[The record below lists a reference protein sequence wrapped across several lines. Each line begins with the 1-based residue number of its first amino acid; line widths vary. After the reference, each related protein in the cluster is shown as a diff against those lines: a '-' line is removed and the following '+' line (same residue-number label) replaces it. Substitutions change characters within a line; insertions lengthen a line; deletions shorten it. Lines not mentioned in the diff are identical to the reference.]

1 MYYPTSSLCI
11 LDLLNVGPWH
21 KGVDVLVEVAIG
33 ELGEEI
39 TQIGIGFDAVHL
51 AGADRAGEAVFWPGG
66 GVFQRSSQTCPA
78 AFVRLRSGSPSC
90 A

>member
-1 MYYPTSSLCI
+1 MYYATSSLCI
-11 LDLLNVGPWH
+11 VVRLGMGPRH
-21 KGVDVLVEVAIG
+21 QGIDVSVEVTLG
-33 ELGEEI
+33 QLGEEI